1 MATGDQKGSF
11 LIHYSLVLP
20 QELFDLRLQF
30 SKEQQAQAE
39 TPQASKPKAKK
50 AESPQ
55 DEEKVADLYR

>member
-1 MATGDQKGSF
+1 
-11 LIHYSLVLP
+11 LRHYSLVLP